1 MGQRPSRQ
9 GWENRSTVLEDAVGN
24 SRWPLP
30 LKVAVKDLTTACKD
44 DNLYARVGP
53 AIALGSIGRPAARRL
68 L

>member
-1 MGQRPSRQ
+1 
-9 GWENRSTVLEDAVGN
+9 
-24 SRWPLP
+24 
-30 LKVAVKDLTTACKD
+30 VAVKDLTTACKD